1 MEISK
6 TLVLYLIFLVRALK
20 WNVFANIVCRL
31 LHLFALGLCTVTCGC
46 ELLGWCWTEM
56 FHSEGYDKCG
66 YRCNQQFSKWKCFAK
81 FWHLASISI
90 QSVAIAISTV
100 WQWNRCQMS
109 GIHLKTIFANTL
121 LNCTNSQDD
130 PNSSKNVVFIFF

>member
-1 MEISK
+1 MKISK

-20 WNVFANIVCRL
+20 MKCFFCKHSWQAITPLRSRPLHRDMWMWIV
-31 LHLFALGLCTVTCGC
+31 
-46 ELLGWCWTEM
+46 GWCWTEM

-109 GIHLKTIFANTL
+109 GIHLKTIFCKYFTKL
-121 LNCTNSQDD
+121 HKLSRW
-130 PNSSKNVVFIFF
+130 PKFK